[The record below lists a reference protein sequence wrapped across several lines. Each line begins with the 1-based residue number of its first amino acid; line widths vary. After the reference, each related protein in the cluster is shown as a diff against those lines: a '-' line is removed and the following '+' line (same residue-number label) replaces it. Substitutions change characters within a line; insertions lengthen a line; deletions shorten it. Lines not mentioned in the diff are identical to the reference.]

1 METAETATTRILD
14 ASLQRFLRDG
24 CMHVSVEEIALELGM
39 SKKTFYKHFPSKED
53 LIRQIVE
60 RMLKELHV
68 KVRAIIESDKS
79 FLERL
84 DELVAFLGRQVGW
97 LALPMMRDVQR
108 HMPEIWKA
116 VEQFRRERIA
126 TDFKRLL
133 RLGIEEGHI
142 RSDINI
148 EMFLLAFTGAVEAVI
163 NPAYLSA
170 QAYSVDQGVRSI
182 MSLFFRGI
190 LSEEARD
197 SFAALQNKRTNQ
209 FIP

>member
-1 METAETATTRILD
+1 METPDPTTIRILD

-24 CMHVSVEEIALELGM
+24 CVHVSVEEIALELGM

-53 LIRQIVE
+53 LIRQIIE
-60 RMLKELHV
+60 RMLGELHV
-68 KVRAIIESDKS
+68 KVRAIIDSDSS

-84 DELVAFLGRQVGW
+84 DELVSFLGRQVGW

-116 VEQFRRERIA
+116 VERFRRERIA
-126 TDFKRLL
+126 TDFKSLL
-133 RLGIEEGHI
+133 RRGIEEGHI
-142 RSDINI
+142 RGDVNI

-170 QAYSVDQGVRSI
+170 QPYSADQGVRTI

-190 LSEEARD
+190 LSDHARD
-197 SFAALQNKRTNQ
+197 AFAALQNRRTEQ